1 MHDVRLK
8 YALAQGDVLRCP
20 EGDYEILHLIGC
32 GGMSL
37 VYAVKLRGT
46 SLTYALKEYFPWD
59 EMPERTAGAV
69 RLTDSQRQMA
79 LEEARMSQLASRN
92 TRRIAM
98 CRLLE
103 PAQIITGGKTYP
115 QDGTGMFMLLE
126 RLDGSGVRFD
136 RMIQTLTPERQRF
149 PHVYDTLCLIRQVL
163 LALQRC
169 HENDV
174 WFGDIQ
180 PANIFLCDARPRS
193 REMGM
198 GMLLDFSAARH
209 LVNGQVEIDGDLYVT
224 EEYAAP
230 ELFEEGSPVGV
241 PADLYAVGALMLRC
255 ILTAD
260 EINARV
266 EGQLLEPRRGKELG
280 CNDRSLNRLSQLL
293 NTALA
298 WDPADRFQDA
308 DAMLRA
314 VGRLMDE
321 VRPARYTLPQNLS
334 APEFYLPGSRA
345 EQIEEIL
352 CLLEQGQSPVI
363 LHGIGGDIWEWGMTD
378 NNSTVK
384 KIMDN
389 LIADGEIEP
398 FIVVAPN
405 GRAAKNH
412 GTDGDFNSFYQFG
425 KELRYN
431 LIPYI
436 DNNYATYADT
446 ENYDVT
452 EAREHRAVAGL
463 SMGGMQ
469 TINIGMCECLDMF
482 SYFGAFSACPTTY
495 NAQTIA
501 EHLEDFPDYDIKY
514 FYNLCGTEDGIAI
527 SHHTAATEG
536 LCDLTDKL
544 KDGKNF
550 MWQTRSGGH
559 DFNIWHL
566 GFYNFS
572 KIVFTR

>member
-1 MHDVRLK
+1 MKR
-8 YALAQGDVLRCP
+8 
-20 EGDYEILHLIGC
+20 ILTFILIGVMILSLSAC
-32 GGMSL
+32 AKKVTVVDEIPKEDIEKLDNGG
-37 VYAVKLRGT
+37 T
-46 SLTYALKEYFPWD
+46 
-59 EMPERTAGAV
+59 
-69 RLTDSQRQMA
+69 
-79 LEEARMSQLASRN
+79 LEL
-92 TRRIAM
+92 I
-98 CRLLE
+98 
-103 PAQIITGGKTYP
+103 TYP
-115 QDGTGMFMLLE
+115 SKD
-126 RLDGSGVRFD
+126 
-136 RMIQTLTPERQRF
+136 
-149 PHVYDTLCLIRQVL
+149 Y
-163 LALQRC
+163 
-169 HENDV
+169 
-174 WFGDIQ
+174 FGNMEDIEKK
-180 PANIFLCDARPRS
+180 A
-193 REMGM
+193 
-198 GMLLDFSAARH
+198 
-209 LVNGQVEIDGDLYVT
+209 YV
-224 EEYAAP
+224 
-230 ELFEEGSPVGV
+230 
-241 PADLYAVGALMLRC
+241 
-255 ILTAD
+255 
-260 EINARV
+260 
-266 EGQLLEPRRGKELG
+266 
-280 CNDRSLNRLSQLL
+280 
-293 NTALA
+293 
-298 WDPADRFQDA
+298 
-308 DAMLRA
+308 
-314 VGRLMDE
+314 
-321 VRPARYTLPQNLS
+321 
-334 APEFYLPGSRA
+334 YLPAGYDESK
-345 EQIEEIL
+345 QYNVL
-352 CLLEQGQSPVI
+352 YI

-501 EHLEDFPDYDIKY
+501 DHLEDFPDYDIKY